1 MIPIYEE
8 TSDHIQI
15 IEQPSTH
22 IPPHL
27 HKSIEMIYVT
37 AGSFIVGTGIDLFE
51 MKKGDLAI
59 IFPNLIHHYQ
69 VFQDG
74 DNRHIALLA
83 SPSYFGTYEEILQTY
98 RPQAPVIPGTKLHP
112 DVTYAL
118 QRLMELDSPKRHMH
132 VQLPD
137 FSNRQNAE
145 ETFAVYARE
154 TKRSSS
160 HKSSKGTSSGVN
172 RLDATSLS
180 ALNHAYVQIIFARTI
195 PLLALNPR
203 KDLKDQD
210 IVYQVVAYVS
220 AHYHENISLTKMAAD
235 LGISPFALSR
245 VFSSVF
251 HQNFNHYVNDVRLEH
266 VAVLLTESTDPIT
279 DICLD
284 CGFQSQATFNRVFQA
299 KYHMTPR
306 QYRNEKTAAPEAAK
320 D

>member
-15 IEQPSTH
+15 IEQPSNH

-51 MKKGDLAI
+51 MKEGDLAI

-69 VFQDG
+69 VFQAG

-83 SPSYFGTYEEILQTY
+83 SPSYFGVYEETLQTY
-98 RPQAPVIPGTKLHP
+98 RPQNPVIPGTKLHP
-112 DVTYAL
+112 DVTYAF
-118 QRLMELDSPKRHMH
+118 QRLMELDSPRHMH
-132 VQLPD
+132 VSPD
-137 FSNRQNAE
+137 FSNKQ
-145 ETFAVYARE
+145 
-154 TKRSSS
+154 
-160 HKSSKGTSSGVN
+160 
-172 RLDATSLS
+172 DAMSLS

-195 PLLALNPR
+195 PLLPLISR
-203 KDLKDQD
+203 TDLKDQD

-220 AHYHENISLTKMAAD
+220 AHYHENITLTKMAAD

-245 VFSSVF
+245 VFSGVF
-251 HQNFNHYVNDVRLEH
+251 HQNFNRYVNDVRLEH
-266 VAVLLTESTDPIT
+266 VAALLTESTDPIT

-284 CGFQSQATFNRVFQA
+284 CGFQSQATFNRVFQT

-306 QYRNEKTAAPEAAK
+306 QYRNEKTAAPTTAE

>member
-15 IEQPSTH
+15 IEQPSNH

-37 AGSFIVGTGIDLFE
+37 AGSFIVGTGVDLFE
-51 MKKGDLAI
+51 MKEGDLAI

-69 VFQDG
+69 VFQAG

-83 SPSYFGTYEEILQTY
+83 SPSYFGVYEETLQTY
-98 RPQAPVIPGTKLHP
+98 RPQNPVIPGAKLHP
-112 DVTYAL
+112 DVTYAF
-118 QRLMELDSPKRHMH
+118 QRLMELDSPRHKY
-132 VQLPD
+132 VQQPD
-137 FSNRQNAE
+137 FSDQSNAA
-145 ETFAVYARE
+145 ETFADFAR
-154 TKRSSS
+154 KNPKASS
-160 HKSSKGTSSGVN
+160 HKHSKAASSGKSK
-172 RLDATSLS
+172 LDAMSLS

-195 PLLALNPR
+195 PLLPLISR
-203 KDLKDQD
+203 TDLKDQD

-220 AHYHENISLTKMAAD
+220 AHYHENITLTKMAAD

-245 VFSSVF
+245 VFSGVF
-251 HQNFNHYVNDVRLEH
+251 HQNFNRYVNDVRLEH
-266 VAVLLTESTDPIT
+266 VAALLTESTDPIT

-284 CGFQSQATFNRVFQA
+284 CGFQSQATFNRVFQT

-306 QYRNEKTAAPEAAK
+306 QYRNEKTAAPTTAE